1 MRTRIPKDYDE
12 ASLYDYAIGA
22 LGRRMRSVAELKR
35 LMRRKVAHQGE
46 LGEALI
52 DLIIFRLKEKKY
64 LNDAQYASAFSSY
77 RRDNEKFG
85 RYRVISD
92 LKSRG
97 VHGDIIEQAAVQCG
111 WKPERLLNRGGS
123 LHLLLIDNLLAA
135 QLSIEPGPTCRI
147 DSPPLYLSM
156 GERDTFLSHLYT
168 WPAFRRRGAAQRLVA
183 ATVSSLSGRSVQRIV
198 AHVRATNVP
207 SLAAFE
213 RAGWKGGATVICTLK
228 GQLLLATGAA
238 RAGFSFRSA
247 T

>member
-1 MRTRIPKDYDE
+1 M
-12 ASLYDYAIGA
+12 
-22 LGRRMRSVAELKR
+22 
-35 LMRRKVAHQGE
+35 
-46 LGEALI
+46 
-52 DLIIFRLKEKKY
+52 LKEKLEFLRGPGGIRAAAYFGLK
-64 LNDAQYASAFSSY
+64 LLARVEVFRIVWTMTQPDASLTLPPGWRYVGFYTDEALSSFSS
-77 RRDNEKFG
+77 
-85 RYRVISD
+85 
-92 LKSRG
+92 
-97 VHGDIIEQAAVQCG
+97 DIIEQAAEQCG

-123 LHLLLIDNLLAA
+123 LHLLLIGDSLAA
-135 QLSIEPGPTCRI
+135 QLSIEPGPACRI

-168 WPAFRRRGAAQRLVA
+168 WPAFRRRGAAPRLIA
-183 ATVSSLSGRSVQRIV
+183 ATVSSLSARNIQRIV

-213 RAGWKGGATVICTLK
+213 RAGWKGGATVICTVK